1 MTSQWYCRI
10 REEEIGP
17 LSFQDMR
24 AMVASGQ
31 LAETALVKRQGAETW
46 DKAYTVIGL
55 FAGSTPERQADL
67 PLSDPRGDAIRRRPT
82 EPLAPVEAGTAVL
95 DRERPPG
102 HSWKGFW
109 RTPLDRVEL
118 ALLGGVVLWL
128 AATLAYMG
136 WSNQP
141 ERFPPPRGA
150 DRAATNR

>member
-10 REEEIGP
+10 GEEEIGP
-17 LSFQDMR
+17 LSFQHMR
-24 AMVASGQ
+24 AMAAGGQ

-55 FAGSTPERQADL
+55 FAGSTPERQADS
-67 PLSDPRGDAIRRRPT
+67 PLSNPRGGLIRQSAK
-82 EPLAPVEAGTAVL
+82 EPLGAVEAGTAGL
-95 DRERPPG
+95 ARERPPG

-118 ALLGGVVLWL
+118 ALLGGVVLWF

-136 WSNQP
+136 WSKQP